1 MLFDYYL
8 WISILIL
15 KRNHQINIFLHLF
28 NMFHFNFFFSPIYYS
43 LWLWML
49 LFLMLIF
56 VSPGLIWWPSHYHHT
71 SDEYIHIS
79 SNKKW
84 MNGWLGHWYGLKSKT
99 NGIGMELEWNGLL
112 PRLVWSLMVW
122 YVHADKPSFWYGTIA

>member
-99 NGIGMELEWNGLL
+99 NGIGMEWSVTPSGLIYDGVVCAC
-112 PRLVWSLMVW
+112 RQTVILVWYNSI
-122 YVHADKPSFWYGTIA
+122 T